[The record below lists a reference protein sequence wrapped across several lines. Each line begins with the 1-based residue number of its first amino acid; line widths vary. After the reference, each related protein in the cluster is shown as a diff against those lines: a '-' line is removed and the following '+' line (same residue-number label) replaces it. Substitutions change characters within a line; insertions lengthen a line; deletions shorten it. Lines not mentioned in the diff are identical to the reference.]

1 MNNSFFYKSNMKIK
15 RIVTLCCVGLL
26 FAGMVSAQTESD
38 WKAGVSQVK
47 EMIKSNPEGAWDLT
61 EDLMKGKNKKNVD
74 LILALAQV
82 YLDADKTEEINELL
96 AKAKKADKK
105 DPRIFLMEG
114 DIALAKKDVGLACSS
129 YEQAILFDPNCYE
142 AYLKY
147 ARAYKSASPSMA
159 IQKLT
164 DLKNLAGVPQDILL
178 QADKA
183 MAEVHY
189 SNNKFADAAKAYENF
204 IHTDVATESD
214 ILSYAFALF
223 MSHDFE
229 ASYEIA
235 SKGLQKNAES
245 TGFNRL
251 AMYNLIDLKRYDEA
265 KAIADV
271 FFNQLKDVNYS
282 GLDYR
287 YYGALLNATQDYA
300 GAITQFE
307 KAYEL
312 DTTAVELLQQ
322 ISEAYNNNGNY
333 DKGIETYKRYC
344 DALPAEEKTA
354 ENIFTLAGMYYDQGT
369 DTVNVALEQR
379 QIALQ
384 EADTLYAQVCE
395 LAPDSYTGYFYRGHT
410 RSAMDPETTQG
421 LAKPYY
427 EKVVELVL
435 AKNDPR
441 YNRVLITCY
450 SYLGYYY
457 MLQAKPEDYA
467 ISKEYWNK
475 ILTIDPNN
483 ALAKT
488 ALKGIEDMGQ

>member
-450 SYLGYYY
+450 SYLGYYF

>member
-1 MNNSFFYKSNMKIK
+1 MKIK
-15 RIVTLCCVGLL
+15 KVVTLCCVGLL

-38 WKAGVSQVK
+38 WKAGVNQVK

-74 LILALAQV
+74 LILALTQV
-82 YLDADKTEEINELL
+82 YLDANKTEEMTELIE
-96 AKAKKADKK
+96 KAKKADKK
-105 DPRIFLMEG
+105 DPRISLLEG
-114 DIALAKKDVGLACSS
+114 DIALAKKDVGTACQL
-129 YEQAILFDPNCYE
+129 YEQAIYFDPNCYE

-147 ARAYKSASPSMA
+147 ARAYKSASPTMA
-159 IQKLT
+159 IDKLNQ
-164 DLKNLAGVPQDILL
+164 LKQVAGVPQDVLL

-183 MAEVHY
+183 MAEVYY
-189 SNNKFADAAKAYENF
+189 SNNKFSDAAKAYESF

-214 ILSYAFALF
+214 IMSYAFALF

-235 SKGLQKNAES
+235 SKGLQQNAES

-251 AMYNLIDLKRYDEA
+251 AMYNLIDLKRYEEA
-265 KAIADV
+265 AKIADV

-287 YYGALLNATQDYA
+287 YYGALLNATEDYA
-300 GAITQFE
+300 GAVTQFE

-312 DTTAVELLQQ
+312 DTASIELLQQ
-322 ISEAYNNNGNY
+322 ISEAYNNSGNY
-333 DKGIETYKRYC
+333 DKGIETYKKYC
-344 DALPAEEKTA
+344 DLLPAGEKTT
-354 ENIFTLAGMYYDQGT
+354 ENIFTLAGMYYEQGT
-369 DTVNVALEQR
+369 DTTHVALEQR
-379 QIALQ
+379 QVALQ

-395 LAPDSYTGYFYRGHT
+395 LAPDSYAGYFYRGHT

-427 EKVVELVL
+427 EKVVELLL

-450 SYLGYYY
+450 SYLGYYF
-457 MLQAKPEDYA
+457 MLQGKPEDYA
-467 ISKEYWNK
+467 VSKEYWNK
-475 ILTIDPNN
+475 ILAIDPNN

>member
-1 MNNSFFYKSNMKIK
+1 MKIK

-82 YLDADKTEEINELL
+82 YLDADKTEEIDELL

-450 SYLGYYY
+450 SYLGYYF

>member
-1 MNNSFFYKSNMKIK
+1 MKIK
-15 RIVTLCCVGLL
+15 KVVTLCCVGLL

-38 WKAGVSQVK
+38 WKAGVNQVK

-74 LILALAQV
+74 LILALTQV
-82 YLDADKTEEINELL
+82 YLDANKTEEMTELIE
-96 AKAKKADKK
+96 KAKKADKK
-105 DPRIFLMEG
+105 DPRISLLEG
-114 DIALAKKDVGLACSS
+114 DIALAKKDVGTACQL
-129 YEQAILFDPNCYE
+129 YEQAIYFDPNCYE

-147 ARAYKSASPSMA
+147 ARAYKSASPTMA
-159 IQKLT
+159 IDKLNQ
-164 DLKNLAGVPQDILL
+164 LKQVAGVPQDVLL

-183 MAEVHY
+183 MAEVYY
-189 SNNKFADAAKAYENF
+189 SNNKFSDAAKAYESF

-214 ILSYAFALF
+214 IMSYAFALF

-235 SKGLQKNAES
+235 SKGLQQNAES

-251 AMYNLIDLKRYDEA
+251 AMYNLIDLKRYEEA
-265 KAIADV
+265 AKIADV

-287 YYGALLNATQDYA
+287 YYGALLNATEDYA
-300 GAITQFE
+300 GAVTQFE

-312 DTTAVELLQQ
+312 DTASIELLQQ
-322 ISEAYNNNGNY
+322 ISEAYNNSGNY
-333 DKGIETYKRYC
+333 DKGIETYKKYC
-344 DALPAEEKTA
+344 DLLPAGEKTT
-354 ENIFTLAGMYYDQGT
+354 ENIFTLAGMYYEQGT
-369 DTVNVALEQR
+369 DTTHVALEQR

-395 LAPDSYTGYFYRGHT
+395 LAPDSYAGYFYRGHT

-427 EKVVELVL
+427 EKVVELLL

-450 SYLGYYY
+450 SYLGYYF
-457 MLQAKPEDYA
+457 MLQGKPEDYA
-467 ISKEYWNK
+467 VSKEYWNK
-475 ILTIDPNN
+475 ILAIDPNN

>member
-1 MNNSFFYKSNMKIK
+1 MKIK

-82 YLDADKTEEINELL
+82 YLDADKTEEIDELL

-147 ARAYKSASPSMA
+147 TRAYKSASPSMA

-450 SYLGYYY
+450 SYLGYYF

>member
-1 MNNSFFYKSNMKIK
+1 MKIK
-15 RIVTLCCVGLL
+15 KVVTLCCVGLL

-38 WKAGVSQVK
+38 WKAGVNQVK

-74 LILALAQV
+74 LILALTQV
-82 YLDADKTEEINELL
+82 YLDANKTEEMTELIE
-96 AKAKKADKK
+96 KAKKADKK
-105 DPRIFLMEG
+105 DPRISLLEG
-114 DIALAKKDVGLACSS
+114 DIALAKKDVGTACQL
-129 YEQAILFDPNCYE
+129 YEQAIYFDPNCYE

-147 ARAYKSASPSMA
+147 ARAYKSASPTMA
-159 IQKLT
+159 IDKLNQ
-164 DLKNLAGVPQDILL
+164 LKQVAGVPQDVLL

-183 MAEVHY
+183 MAEVYY
-189 SNNKFADAAKAYENF
+189 SNNKFSDAAKAYESF

-214 ILSYAFALF
+214 IMSYAFALF

-235 SKGLQKNAES
+235 SKGLQQNAES

-265 KAIADV
+265 AKIADV

-287 YYGALLNATQDYA
+287 YYGALLNATKDYA
-300 GAITQFE
+300 GAVTQFE

-312 DTTAVELLQQ
+312 DTASIELLQQ
-322 ISEAYNNNGNY
+322 ISEAYNNGGNY
-333 DKGIETYKRYC
+333 DKGIETYKKYC
-344 DALPAEEKTA
+344 DLLPAEEKTA

-369 DTVNVALEQR
+369 DTVNVTLEKR
-379 QIALQ
+379 QLALQ
-384 EADTLYAQVCE
+384 EADTLYAQVSE

-427 EKVVELVL
+427 EKVVELLL

-450 SYLGYYY
+450 SYLGYYF
-457 MLQAKPEDYA
+457 MLQGKPEDYA
-467 ISKEYWNK
+467 VSKEYWNK
-475 ILTIDPNN
+475 ILAIDPNN

>member
-1 MNNSFFYKSNMKIK
+1 MKIK

-38 WKAGVSQVK
+38 WKAGVNQVK
-47 EMIKSNPEGAWDLT
+47 EMVKSNPEGAWDLA

-74 LILALAQV
+74 LILALTQV
-82 YLDADKTEEINELL
+82 YLDAEKADETAELI

-105 DPRIFLMEG
+105 DPRISLMEG
-114 DIALAKKDVGLACSS
+114 DIALAKKDVGTACQL
-129 YEQAILFDPNCYE
+129 YEQAIYYDANCYE

-147 ARAYKSASPSMA
+147 ARAYKSASPTMA
-159 IQKLT
+159 IEKLEA
-164 DLKNLAGVPQDILL
+164 LKALAGVPQDVLL

-183 MAEVHY
+183 MAEVYY
-189 SNNKFADAAKAYENF
+189 SNNKFSDAAKAYESF
-204 IHTDVATESD
+204 IHTDIAEESD

-235 SKGLQKNAES
+235 RKGLEKNAES

-265 KAIADV
+265 KSIADV

-287 YYGALLNATQDYA
+287 YYGALLNATEDYA
-300 GAITQFE
+300 GAIVQFE

-312 DTTAVELLQQ
+312 DTTAVELLKQ
-322 ISEAYNNNGNY
+322 ISDAYSSNADY
-333 DKGIETYKRYC
+333 DKAIEAYKRYC
-344 DALPAEEKTA
+344 DALPAEEKTT

-369 DTVNVALEQR
+369 DTTHVALEKR
-379 QIALQ
+379 QVALQ

-395 LAPDSYTGYFYRGHT
+395 LAPDSYAGYFYRGHT

-457 MLQAKPEDYA
+457 MLQGKPEDYA
-467 ISKEYWNK
+467 VSKEYWNK